1 MYFTYLRGKQFEL
14 IAVRE
19 LIENGLINNKVIPVI
34 EPIKPTATLLKLLE
48 TCRQHDK
55 NIAIITNPKVGN
67 FIEEYQSLN
76 DDNYKKEYVKHL
88 DSTYITASHIINSN
102 TTSDIENL
110 VQKNFQKKDLL
121 LVHNRTKFIK
131 EYQENLNFDST
142 MYNLVPYDIQFKR
155 NIKTNKILLA
165 DRFPKQERNVD
176 YLYEEDR
183 YFSEDHLFYNEEGYK
198 GFSDFSIVGSE
209 FIESGF
215 AP

>member
-110 VQKNFQKKDLL
+110 VQKNFQKKDLRSEEHTSELQSRFDLVYRL
-121 LVHNRTKFIK
+121 LL
-131 EYQENLNFDST
+131 E
-142 MYNLVPYDIQFKR
+142 
-155 NIKTNKILLA
+155 
-165 DRFPKQERNVD
+165 
-176 YLYEEDR
+176 
-183 YFSEDHLFYNEEGYK
+183 
-198 GFSDFSIVGSE
+198 
-209 FIESGF
+209 
-215 AP
+215 